1 MCAQCAETTQTRFR
15 CAKGFCARLENFFPQ
30 AISSYLHQTL
40 SAFRLLCVQIYDQCF
55 FLPLLLLPLLLA
67 TSRMRNFARLGRK
80 SCGQCLTFVFGL
92 PASGEPVSG
101 MCVCVWVSTPTYVV
115 CVCVCGVG
123 VSHCVCVCCVRV
135 NLHCS
140 RAALLSPVAAATD
153 SRRHL
158 VLIYGTFCWRFFF
171 SRLLSVFFAY
181 FTSYL
186 FCCPLPKGMSVSLSL
201 HPLLSLSQV
210 AVTAQL
216 IWHLPFDIPFAATP
230 LARLS
235 TCHFSPPIDALL
247 CP

>member
-101 MCVCVWVSTPTYVV
+101 IRVCVWVSTPTYVV
-115 CVCVCGVG
+115 CVCGGRVALR
-123 VSHCVCVCCVRV
+123 VCCVRV

-153 SRRHL
+153 SRQHL
-158 VLIYGTFCWRFFF
+158 VLIYGTFCWRFFSLAFCRF
-171 SRLLSVFFAY
+171 SSRILLHIYFAAH
-181 FTSYL
+181 
-186 FCCPLPKGMSVSLSL
+186 CPKAKGGRRSSHVSLSL
-201 HPLLSLSQV
+201 CLS
-210 AVTAQL
+210 
-216 IWHLPFDIPFAATP
+216 IH
-230 LARLS
+230 
-235 TCHFSPPIDALL
+235 CCL
-247 CP
+247 CLKWR

>member
-101 MCVCVWVSTPTYVV
+101 MRVCVGVNAHLRCVCVWWACRTAYV
-115 CVCVCGVG
+115 CVAC
-123 VSHCVCVCCVRV
+123 
-135 NLHCS
+135 
-140 RAALLSPVAAATD
+140 
-153 SRRHL
+153 
-158 VLIYGTFCWRFFF
+158 VLI
-171 SRLLSVFFAY
+171 
-181 FTSYL
+181 FTAVEPR
-186 FCCPLPKGMSVSLSL
+186 CCLQLPLPLTVDG
-201 HPLLSLSQV
+201 
-210 AVTAQL
+210 
-216 IWHLPFDIPFAATP
+216 I
-230 LARLS
+230 
-235 TCHFSPPIDALL
+235 
-247 CP
+247 

>member
-92 PASGEPVSG
+92 PASSG
-101 MCVCVWVSTPTYVV
+101 CQRPLYLNSMCVCGGRVALR
-115 CVCVCGVG
+115 
-123 VSHCVCVCCVRV
+123 VCVCCVRV

-186 FCCPLPKGMSVSLSL
+186 FCCPLPKGQSSIAVSLSI
-201 HPLLSLSQV
+201 
-210 AVTAQL
+210 AVSVSSGSNCTT
-216 IWHLPFDIPFAATP
+216 HLAFA
-230 LARLS
+230 
-235 TCHFSPPIDALL
+235 I
-247 CP
+247 

>member
-55 FLPLLLLPLLLA
+55 FLPLLLLPLLLV

-92 PASGEPVSG
+92 PASGEPVSDIRVCG
-101 MCVCVWVSTPTYVV
+101 CQRPLTLCVCV
-115 CVCVCGVG
+115 VG

-158 VLIYGTFCWRFFF
+158 VLIYGTFCWRIFF

-186 FCCPLPKGMSVSLSL
+186 FCCPLPRGQRG
-201 HPLLSLSQV
+201 P
-210 AVTAQL
+210 AQ
-216 IWHLPFDIPFAATP
+216 
-230 LARLS
+230 
-235 TCHFSPPIDALL
+235 
-247 CP
+247 